1 MAIQTA
7 LISEKY
13 RAKIV
18 DRGTRRFLMT
28 DFRNSLQEQ
37 DLAVPPNCGGFGR
50 IRHFRRQTSTGWP
63 LNSLPID
70 PACRAIGLPASDVM
84 RAQAFQI
91 AACNWRCWYCF
102 VPFNL
107 LSANVKHSAWLGP
120 AELIDRY
127 LEQESPPPMI
137 DLTGGEPSLVPEWV
151 LWMIEEVR
159 RRGLDGKV
167 YLWSDDNL
175 SNDFFWNVLSDDERK
190 LVASYPF
197 YGRVGCFKGFNR
209 GSFAFNTEAAPEEY
223 DEQFRRMERLVNF
236 GLDIYAYVT
245 LTTPSIA
252 GIDEE
257 MSAFVDRLQQIHPN
271 LPLRTIPLEVRA
283 FTPTKTRLTDERR
296 KNALQYQHV
305 AIGAWQAELRRR
317 YDDAA
322 RSRRI
327 SDIPVHVAS

>member
-1 MAIQTA
+1 
-7 LISEKY
+7 
-13 RAKIV
+13 
-18 DRGTRRFLMT
+18 
-28 DFRNSLQEQ
+28 
-37 DLAVPPNCGGFGR
+37 
-50 IRHFRRQTSTGWP
+50 
-63 LNSLPID
+63 
-70 PACRAIGLPASDVM
+70 
-84 RAQAFQI
+84 
-91 AACNWRCWYCF
+91 
-102 VPFNL
+102 

-151 LWMIEEVR
+151 PWMIEEVR

-175 SNDFFWNVLSDDERK
+175 SNDFFWDVLSDDERK

-209 GSFAFNTEAAPEEY
+209 DSFAFNTEAAPEEY

-245 LTTPSIA
+245 LTTPSTA
-252 GIDEE
+252 GIDED

-271 LPLRTIPLEVRA
+271 LPLRTIPLEVRT
-283 FTPTKTRLTDERR
+283 FTPTKTRLADERR
-296 KNALQYQHV
+296 KNALQYQSI

-317 YDDAA
+317 YDAGA
-322 RSRRI
+322 RSCRI
-327 SDIPVHVAS
+327 TDIPVHAVS